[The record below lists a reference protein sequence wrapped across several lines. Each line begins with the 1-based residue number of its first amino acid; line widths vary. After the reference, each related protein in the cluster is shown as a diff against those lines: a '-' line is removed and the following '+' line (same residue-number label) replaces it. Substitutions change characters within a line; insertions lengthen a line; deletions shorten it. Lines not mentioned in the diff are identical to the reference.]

1 MDGNRVL
8 RSAKARRAYRV
19 VILKLV
25 HSLKLLILT
34 SEVVVDGNQKDCKS
48 MELMRYAHYLWHDCE
63 DSIGCLPKRCEKS
76 CRVVMTLAHSINPD
90 DTG

>member
-8 RSAKARRAYRV
+8 QSARAKRAYRV

-48 MELMRYAHYLWHDCE
+48 IELMRCAHYLWHDCE
-63 DSIGCLPKRCEKS
+63 DSIRCLPKRCEKS
-76 CRVVMTLAHSINPD
+76 CGVVITLAHSINPD